1 MFLFKNHLKL
11 LLLFIILSACQIQD
25 PLKTHGI
32 IYLENRSKKLI
43 IDKKISNILIL
54 ISLSSVIIQVLVV
67 IVYQSMGNEIGSFS
81 MFYNVINLFILTF
94 LYIYR
99 NEMNLNYYL
108 YWSFALLFLMGME
121 IRALQ
126 TLKLGLLDAI

>member
-1 MFLFKNHLKL
+1 MNSMEFYFLQLPSYISLGICGSVGFLFLYIHV
-11 LLLFIILSACQIQD
+11 
-25 PLKTHGI
+25 
-32 IYLENRSKKLI
+32 KKII
-43 IDKKISNILIL
+43 IDMKIANILIVV
-54 ISLSSVIIQVLVV
+54 SLSSIIIQVIVV
-67 IVYQSMGNEIGSFS
+67 IIFQSMGNEIGSFS

-99 NEMNLNYYL
+99 NEMKLNYYL

-126 TLKLGLLDAI
+126 TLKLGLLDAL

>member
-1 MFLFKNHLKL
+1 MNTMEFYFLQLPSYISL
-11 LLLFIILSACQIQD
+11 GICGLVGILFFYIHI
-25 PLKTHGI
+25 
-32 IYLENRSKKLI
+32 KKII
-43 IDKKISNILIL
+43 IDIKISNILIL
-54 ISLSSVIIQVLVV
+54 ISLSSIIVQVLIVV
-67 IVYQSMGNEIGSFS
+67 LFQSMGNEIGSFS

-99 NEMNLNYYL
+99 NEMKLNYYL